1 MNPDLNQLT
10 NLTTA
15 QRAGTS
21 GFLAGQ
27 NLTTADYL
35 KRYTDFIN
43 SQEGA
48 TAMAGR
54 IGGELGIPTLQAN
67 ATMLR
72 NTLTNLPSTY
82 SKATTGY
89 DVSNNQL
96 QRIIAQKSGELAPA
110 VTTAETSL
118 ANAQGNL
125 ATRLGYEAADQA
137 RLEKPY
143 TTEQTMLNE
152 RMARETT
159 LFSQDNQRELD
170 ALIGKLQMGV
180 TLSEGEK
187 NRAQQL
193 AIQEQNYNLELE
205 KAKSTSGTYG
215 TVSSG
220 GSVYDTRTGKIISGG
235 GGGGGGTNYYGTS
248 GAPLMSAPAG
258 TIKGNYYSDGSQWY
272 KIVP

>member
-1 MNPDLNQLT
+1 MDTPDLNALT

-15 QRAGTS
+15 QKAGTS

-82 SKATTGY
+82 SKAMTGY

-96 QRIIAQKSGELAPA
+96 QRIIGQKSSELSPL

-118 ANAQGNL
+118 AGAQGNL
-125 ATRLGYEAADQA
+125 ATRMGYEQMDIE
-137 RLEKPY
+137 RLGKPY
-143 TTEQTMLNE
+143 TTEKELLND
-152 RMARETT
+152 RLARETT
-159 LFSQDNQRELD
+159 LYSQDNQNELN
-170 ALIGKLQMGV
+170 ALIAKINAGV

-187 NRAQQL
+187 SRANQL
-193 AIQEQNYNLELE
+193 AISEKNYQAQKDQLN
-205 KAKSTSGTYG
+205 ARAPISTDTGDWMWDSETGKW
-215 TVSSG
+215 VP
-220 GSVYDTRTGKIISGG
+220 VYD
-235 GGGGGGTNYYGTS
+235 
-248 GAPLMSAPAG
+248 
-258 TIKGNYYSDGSQWY
+258 
-272 KIVP
+272 